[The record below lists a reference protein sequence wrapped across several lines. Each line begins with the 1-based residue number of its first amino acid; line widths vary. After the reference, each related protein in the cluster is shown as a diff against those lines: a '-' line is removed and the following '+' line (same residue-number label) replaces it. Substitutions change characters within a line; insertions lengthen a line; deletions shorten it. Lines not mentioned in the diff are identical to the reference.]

1 MPSDARFR
9 SIQEAFDAPRYRV
22 LVSLCFDIGE
32 HLGRGRDSGPDATLN
47 TSTCSSIASTRPTY
61 ENLLHR
67 HDPLPHRT
75 PESYPCD
82 MLDWTQCAA
91 VERDPARVSGA
102 WVFRGTRVPV
112 KALFENVEDGARVD
126 DVLAWF
132 PGVTRQQVEAVLQ
145 HAELSL
151 ALA

>member
-1 MPSDARFR
+1 
-9 SIQEAFDAPRYRV
+9 
-22 LVSLCFDIGE
+22 
-32 HLGRGRDSGPDATLN
+32 
-47 TSTCSSIASTRPTY
+47 
-61 ENLLHR
+61 
-67 HDPLPHRT
+67 
-75 PESYPCD
+75 

-126 DVLAWF
+126 DFLAWF

-151 ALA
+151 AEA